1 MAGRGEEG
9 EPLKLREKAYDAF
22 KQHLL
27 ARDILPGQFVSQR
40 ELVEL
45 TGLPLGAIRELVPR
59 LEAEGLIRTVPQRG
73 MQIAHIDVP
82 LIRDA
87 FQFRLIIEKE
97 AMASF
102 VARASD
108 ETIADLV
115 TRHRSVLERASSQE
129 VTPAL
134 LAEAQAVDWGF
145 HDRLVEALGNE
156 IVAKAY
162 QVNAIKIRLI
172 RQQDIRIHREIVVP
186 VMQEHMR
193 ILDALERRDAAG
205 AVGAL
210 SAHINRAR
218 DKALGLENRGS

>member
-1 MAGRGEEG
+1 MAGRGEDG

-73 MQIAHIDVP
+73 MQVAHIDVP

-87 FQFRLIIEKE
+87 FQFRVFIEKE
-97 AMASF
+97 AMALF
-102 VARASD
+102 VESAPDAAVS
-108 ETIADLV
+108 ALV
-115 TRHRSVLERASSQE
+115 ESHRSVLQRALSQE

-134 LAEAQAVDWGF
+134 VAEAQAVDWGF
-145 HDRLVEALGNE
+145 HDSVVDALGNE
-156 IVAKAY
+156 IVSKAY
-162 QVNAIKIRLI
+162 RVNAIKIRLI
-172 RQQDIRIHREIVVP
+172 RQEHIRIHDQIVAP
-186 VMQEHMR
+186 VMQEHLR
-193 ILDALERRDAAG
+193 IMEALERRDAPA
-205 AVGAL
+205 AVAAL
-210 SAHINRAR
+210 VAHINRAR
-218 DKALGLENRGS
+218 DRALGLDIRG

>member
-1 MAGRGEEG
+1 MSQREEG

-27 ARDILPGQFVSQR
+27 ARDIVPGQFVSQR

-87 FQFRLIIEKE
+87 FQFRLIIERE
-97 AMASF
+97 AMARFAESAPDDM
-102 VARASD
+102 V
-108 ETIADLV
+108 ADLV
-115 TRHRSVLERASSQE
+115 ARHRSVMERAQTEE
-129 VTPAL
+129 VTPAMI
-134 LAEAQAVDWGF
+134 AEAQALDWGF
-145 HDRLVEALGNE
+145 HDRLVDALGNE
-156 IVAKAY
+156 IISKAY

-172 RQQDIRIHREIVVP
+172 RAQDIRIHREIVVP
-186 VMQEHMR
+186 VMREHML
-193 ILDALERRDAAG
+193 ILEALERRDAAG
-205 AVGAL
+205 AVEAL
-210 SAHINRAR
+210 SAHISMAR
-218 DKALGLENRGS
+218 DKALGLDRRER

>member
-73 MQIAHIDVP
+73 MQVAHIDVP

-87 FQFRLIIEKE
+87 FQFRVFIEKE
-97 AMASF
+97 AMALF
-102 VARASD
+102 VESASD
-108 ETIADLV
+108 AAVSALV
-115 TRHRSVLERASSQE
+115 EGHRSVLQRALSQE

-134 LAEAQAVDWGF
+134 VAEAQAVDWGF
-145 HDRLVEALGNE
+145 HDSVVDALGNE
-156 IVAKAY
+156 IVSKAY
-162 QVNAIKIRLI
+162 RVNAIKIRLI
-172 RQQDIRIHREIVVP
+172 RQEHIRIHDQIVAP
-186 VMQEHMR
+186 VMQEHLR
-193 ILDALERRDAAG
+193 IMEALERRDAPA
-205 AVGAL
+205 AVAAL
-210 SAHINRAR
+210 VAHINRAR
-218 DKALGLENRGS
+218 DRALGLEIRG

>member
-73 MQIAHIDVP
+73 MQVAHIDVP

-87 FQFRLIIEKE
+87 FQFRVFIEKE
-97 AMASF
+97 AMALF
-102 VARASD
+102 VESASD
-108 ETIADLV
+108 AVVSALV
-115 TRHRSVLERASSQE
+115 EGHRSVLQRALSQE

-134 LAEAQAVDWGF
+134 VAEAQAVDWGF
-145 HDRLVEALGNE
+145 HDSVVDALGNE
-156 IVAKAY
+156 IVSKAY
-162 QVNAIKIRLI
+162 RVNAIKIRLI
-172 RQQDIRIHREIVVP
+172 RQEHIRIHDQIVAP
-186 VMQEHMR
+186 VMQEHLR
-193 ILDALERRDAAG
+193 IMEALERRDAPA
-205 AVGAL
+205 AVAAL
-210 SAHINRAR
+210 VAHINRAR
-218 DKALGLENRGS
+218 DRALGLEIRG

>member
-9 EPLKLREKAYDAF
+9 EPIKLREKAYDAF

-73 MQIAHIDVP
+73 MQVAHIDVP

-87 FQFRLIIEKE
+87 FQFRVFIEKE
-97 AMASF
+97 AMALF
-102 VARASD
+102 VESASD
-108 ETIADLV
+108 AVVSALV
-115 TRHRSVLERASSQE
+115 EGHRSVLQRALSQE

-134 LAEAQAVDWGF
+134 VAEAQAVDWGF
-145 HDRLVEALGNE
+145 HDSVVDALGNE
-156 IVAKAY
+156 IVSKAY
-162 QVNAIKIRLI
+162 RVNAIKIRLI
-172 RQQDIRIHREIVVP
+172 RQEHIRIHDQIVAP
-186 VMQEHMR
+186 VMQEHLR
-193 ILDALERRDAAG
+193 IMEALERRDAPA
-205 AVGAL
+205 AVAAL
-210 SAHINRAR
+210 VAHINRAR
-218 DKALGLENRGS
+218 DRALGLEIRE

>member
-1 MAGRGEEG
+1 MAGRGEDG

-73 MQIAHIDVP
+73 MQVAHIDVP

-87 FQFRLIIEKE
+87 FQFRVFIEKE
-97 AMASF
+97 AMALF
-102 VARASD
+102 VESASD
-108 ETIADLV
+108 AVVSALV
-115 TRHRSVLERASSQE
+115 EGHRSVLQRALSQE

-134 LAEAQAVDWGF
+134 VAEAQAVDWGF
-145 HDRLVEALGNE
+145 HDSVVDALGNE
-156 IVAKAY
+156 IVSKAY
-162 QVNAIKIRLI
+162 RVNAIKIRLI
-172 RQQDIRIHREIVVP
+172 RQEHIRIHDQIVAP
-186 VMQEHMR
+186 VMQEHLR
-193 ILDALERRDAAG
+193 IMEALERRDAPA
-205 AVGAL
+205 AVAAL
-210 SAHINRAR
+210 VAHINRAR
-218 DKALGLENRGS
+218 DRALGLEIRG